1 MVMPTMHRRRFQ
13 LALLAAASTLG
24 LGACTPAPLP
34 FKSLD
39 ITGSDYGRSFDLLDP
54 DGKPRTL
61 ADFKGRLVMVFFGFT
76 QCPDVCPTALGRAVA
91 VRQMLGADADRLQV
105 IFVTV
110 DPERDT
116 ADLLKNYTAAFD
128 PSFLGLR
135 GDAARTAVV
144 AREFKVFYQKV
155 PTGSSY
161 TMDHTALTYVFDAK
175 GQLRLAVKHAQ
186 SADEVAGDL
195 KLLLKEST

>member
-1 MVMPTMHRRRFQ
+1 MLLHRRHFQ
-13 LALLAAASTLG
+13 LGLLAAASATLM
-24 LGACTPAPLP
+24 LGACTQAALP

-39 ITGSDYGRSFDLLDP
+39 ITGSDYARSFDLLDP
-54 DGKPRTL
+54 DGRSRTL

-76 QCPDVCPTALGRAVA
+76 QCPDVCPTALSRAVA

-116 ADLLKNYTAAFD
+116 SDLLRNYTAAFD

-135 GDAARTAVV
+135 GDAARTAEV

-186 SADEVAGDL
+186 PADEVASDL
-195 KLLLKEST
+195 KLLLKQAT